1 MIGWKKEA
9 ISLSDQ
15 KLISPLLDGFMIGD
29 PISDH
34 DGVRCCPAM
43 RKENEA
49 KYIVKIISIPSS
61 QRQMDALLLTGA
73 YPDAAS
79 AMDYFKDQ
87 AEGVVREAEILKDLS
102 SLQGFVNYEG
112 WQTESMDKNR
122 LGYEVYLLSPFRHSL
137 EKFLKSSTMTHN
149 GAVNLGL
156 QLCEALSICRRA
168 GFMYVALK
176 PGNIYLDKNQEA
188 KIGDLGFASL
198 TSMKFSAMPGKY
210 RSAYTPPE
218 LHDDL
223 VTLNPTCDVY
233 GVGMI
238 LYQIYNNGILPFTDK
253 APATVLDAPL
263 NADYELAE
271 IILKAIAPNPRD
283 RWQTPIEMGQ
293 ELAAYLTRNGVNHA
307 PILAPGSDTGLAT
320 EGLTKNDTGETDET
334 IPDAQDSETA
344 GPITGET
351 SDMLAQ
357 ADELLSMQ
365 MPEQI
370 VIPETP
376 NVDKLDE
383 QIREEFKSENES
395 LLSVAPKN
403 MDGSVSEDTDS
414 EEDPEEYVEVPH
426 GRPNRSWIGILILTL
441 VFTLLGYGG
450 FRFYKDY
457 YLLPIDAISIEG
469 SKDTVS
475 VYVDTQVDET
485 LLSVVCTDTYGNTM
499 TAPLVRGGAEF
510 IGLNPGTTYKITL
523 EAEGFHKLSG
533 AESCTHTTSEQ
544 TKISNFSGKTGTE
557 DGSVILSFDLDGRD
571 AQDWSIRYIAE
582 GELENVISFIGHSV
596 PITGLVVGKTYTFSL
611 EAPSEELWIVG
622 KTEMEFTASEIVVA
636 QDLEIVSCSGGT
648 LTAQWKTPA
657 DTVVESWTI
666 RCYTEGGYDQTITTA
681 ENSVQFDGI
690 TANKAY
696 TVEVTAAGMTQ
707 STRAYVSANP
717 ATITHFSID
726 APQDDYVL
734 KIDWEFEGTTPEG
747 GWLLLYSLDE
757 GENRAVVPCA
767 EASAVIDPRVP
778 GATYHFSIQAS
789 DGSTVFNG
797 KTSYDCVETDSFN
810 LHGIKSS
817 KVSASLC
824 PTPKNENWSYKSI
837 GKNDYTSKYAPGS
850 RVSIVI
856 YSDNRAKASDDT
868 IEVMFVIRD
877 ANGNVM
883 PELTNTL
890 TAEWD
895 DLWNNRSR
903 YCELDIPAI
912 PGVPGKYTVEVY
924 FNQQLLVYKT
934 LNITE

>member
-1 MIGWKKEA
+1 MSE
-9 ISLSDQ
+9 Q
-15 KLISPLLDGFMIGD
+15 KLISPLLDGFLIGD

-43 RKENEA
+43 RKENED

-61 QRQMDALLLTGA
+61 QRQLDALLLTGA
-73 YPDAAS
+73 YPNAAS
-79 AMDYFKDQ
+79 AMDYFREQ
-87 AEGVVREAEILKDLS
+87 AEGVVKEAEILKNLS
-102 SLQGFVNYEG
+102 SLQGFFPYEN
-112 WQTESMDKNR
+112 WQTESMGKNM
-122 LGYEVYLLSPFRHSL
+122 LGYEVYLLSPFKRSL
-137 EKFLKSSTMTHN
+137 EKYLKSNTMTHI
-149 GAVNLGL
+149 GAVNLGI

-168 GFMYVALK
+168 GYMYVALK
-176 PGNIYLDKNQEA
+176 PGNIFLDSNQEFR
-188 KIGDLGFASL
+188 IGDLGFASL
-198 TSMKFSAMPGKY
+198 SSMKFSSMPGKY
-210 RSAYTPPE
+210 RSEYTPPE

-223 VTLNPTCDVY
+223 VTLNPTADIY
-233 GVGMI
+233 SVGMI
-238 LYQIYNNGILPFTDK
+238 LYQIYNNGKLPFTGK
-253 APATVLDAPL
+253 APNTALDAPL
-263 NADYELAE
+263 NADYEMAE

-293 ELAAYLTRNGVNHA
+293 ELAAYLTRNGVNDS

-320 EGLTKNDTGETDET
+320 DGAPEVSEKSDDRDET
-334 IPDAQDSETA
+334 VPDIQDSENA
-344 GPITGET
+344 AAITGET

-357 ADELLSMQ
+357 ADELLSMEL
-365 MPEQI
+365 PEL
-370 VIPETP
+370 VVVPEAP
-376 NVDKLDE
+376 DVASLDE
-383 QIREEFKSENES
+383 LIREEFRSENAPAIAQPSDEEGKSEFAEFT
-395 LLSVAPKN
+395 
-403 MDGSVSEDTDS
+403 DDDQDEDVVIPPRRIRT
-414 EEDPEEYVEVPH
+414 
-426 GRPNRSWIGILILTL
+426 RSWIGILILAL
-441 VFTLLGYGG
+441 VVTLLGYGG

-457 YLLPIDAISIEG
+457 YLLPIESISLEG

-475 VYVDTQVDET
+475 VFVDTQVDET

-533 AESCTHTTSEQ
+533 AESCSHTTSEQ

-582 GELENVISFIGHSV
+582 GELENVISFTGHSV

-622 KTEMEFTASEIVVA
+622 KTELEYTASEIVVA
-636 QDLEIVSCSGGT
+636 QDLEIISCSGGT

-726 APQDDYVL
+726 APQDEYVL

-747 GWLLLYSLDE
+747 GWLLLYSMDN
-757 GENRAVVPCA
+757 GENRAVVSCS
-767 EASAVIDPRVP
+767 EASAVIAPRVP

-797 KTSYDCVETDSFN
+797 KTSYDCVATDSFD

-850 RVSIVI
+850 NVSIVI
-856 YSDNRAKASDDT
+856 YSDNRAKASDDS